1 MTLQLYKSVFSGMQS
16 DVEDDYGLVDQNGC
30 EIDYI
35 KLTELQKLTILN
47 INIFFRKNVYKL

>member
-35 KLTELQKLTILN
+35 KLAELQKLTILN
-47 INIFFRKNVYKL
+47 ITIFFRKNVYKL